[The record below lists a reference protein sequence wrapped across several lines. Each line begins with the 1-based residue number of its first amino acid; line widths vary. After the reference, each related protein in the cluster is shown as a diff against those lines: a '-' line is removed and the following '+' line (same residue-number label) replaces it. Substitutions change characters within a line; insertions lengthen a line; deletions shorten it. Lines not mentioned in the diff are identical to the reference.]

1 MEILR
6 KIRRATTVLVL
17 LVIVGTSPIFGQTF
31 EATQQAF
38 SKSYDYET
46 QGSYARAI
54 EELKKV
60 YLADSYEINLRLGWL
75 SYLQGQFTES
85 SAYYLKAMT
94 LKPFSIEAKFGYVYP
109 LAAAGN
115 WALVKTQY
123 FEIIKIDPQNTLAN
137 YRLGLIF
144 YNSGDFQTA
153 LKYLEKVVNLYPF
166 DYESMVLFA
175 WTNLKTG
182 KLREAEILF
191 KKVLLIKPDDDSAK
205 EGLGLVK

>member
-1 MEILR
+1 M
-6 KIRRATTVLVL
+6 ATAALAL
-17 LVIVGTSPIFGQTF
+17 FIIVGANPLVAQTF

-46 QGSYARAI
+46 QGNYAKAI

-153 LKYLEKVVNLYPF
+153 FKYLEKVVNLYPF
-166 DYESMVLFA
+166 DYDSMVLFA
-175 WTNLKTG
+175 WTNIKLG

-191 KKVLLIKPDDDSAK
+191 KKVLLIKPNDESAK

>member
-1 MEILR
+1 M
-6 KIRRATTVLVL
+6 ATAALAL
-17 LVIVGTSPIFGQTF
+17 FIIVGANPLVAQTF

-46 QGSYARAI
+46 QGNYAKAI

-153 LKYLEKVVNLYPF
+153 FKYLEKVVNLYPF
-166 DYESMVLFA
+166 DYDSMVLFA
-175 WTNLKTG
+175 WTNLKLG

-191 KKVLLIKPDDDSAK
+191 KKVLLIKPNDESAK
-205 EGLGLVK
+205 EGLSLVK

>member
-6 KIRRATTVLVL
+6 KIRLTTGTLVL
-17 LVIVGTSPIFGQTF
+17 LVIVGINPIFGQTF

-38 SKSYDYET
+38 IKSYDYET
-46 QGSYARAI
+46 QGNYAKAS

-60 YLADSYEINLRLGWL
+60 YLNDSYEINLRLGWL
-75 SYLQGQFTES
+75 NYLQGQFTES
-85 SAYYLKAMT
+85 SSYYLKAMT
-94 LKPFSIEAKFGYVYP
+94 MKPFSIEAKFGYVYP

-123 FEIIKIDPQNTLAN
+123 LEIIKIDPQNTLAN
-137 YRLGLIF
+137 YRLGLIY
-144 YNSGDFQTA
+144 YNTGDFQTA

-166 DYESMVLFA
+166 DYDSMVLYA
-175 WTNLKTG
+175 WTNLKLG

-191 KKVLLIKPDDDSAK
+191 KKVLLIKPADESAK
-205 EGLGLVK
+205 EGLSLVK

>member
-6 KIRRATTVLVL
+6 KLKLATAALALFIIVSANPLVA
-17 LVIVGTSPIFGQTF
+17 QTF

-38 SKSYDYET
+38 SKSYEYET
-46 QGSYARAI
+46 QGTYAKAI

-137 YRLGLIF
+137 YRFGLIF

-166 DYESMVLFA
+166 DYDSMVLYA
-175 WTNLKTG
+175 WTNLKLG

-191 KKVLLIKPDDDSAK
+191 KKVLLIKPADESAK
-205 EGLGLVK
+205 EGLSLVK

>member
-6 KIRRATTVLVL
+6 KFKLATAALALFIIVSANPLVA
-17 LVIVGTSPIFGQTF
+17 QTF

-46 QGSYARAI
+46 QGTYAKAI

-137 YRLGLIF
+137 YRLGLIY
-144 YNSGDFQTA
+144 YNTCDFQTA
-153 LKYLEKVVNLYPF
+153 SKYLEKVVNLYPF
-166 DYESMVLFA
+166 DYDSMVLYA
-175 WTNLKTG
+175 WTNLKLG

-191 KKVLLIKPDDDSAK
+191 KKVLLIKPADESAK
-205 EGLGLVK
+205 EGLSLVK

>member
-1 MEILR
+1 MAAGALALFI
-6 KIRRATTVLVL
+6 
-17 LVIVGTSPIFGQTF
+17 IVGANPLVAQTF

-46 QGSYARAI
+46 QGNYAKAI

-153 LKYLEKVVNLYPF
+153 FKYLEKVVNLYPF
-166 DYESMVLFA
+166 DYDSMVLFA
-175 WTNLKTG
+175 WTNLKLG

-191 KKVLLIKPDDDSAK
+191 KKVLLIKPADESAK
-205 EGLGLVK
+205 EGLSLVK

>member
-6 KIRRATTVLVL
+6 KIKLTTGALAL
-17 LVIVGTSPIFGQTF
+17 FIIVGANPLVAQTF

-38 SKSYDYET
+38 SKSYEYET
-46 QGSYARAI
+46 QGTYQKGI

-109 LAAAGN
+109 LGAAGN
-115 WALVKTQY
+115 WAMVKTQY

-144 YNSGDFQTA
+144 YNTGDFQTA

-166 DYESMVLFA
+166 DYDSMILYA
-175 WTNLKTG
+175 WTNLKLG

-191 KKVLLIKPDDDSAK
+191 KKVLLIKPTDESAK

>member
-6 KIRRATTVLVL
+6 KIRRATSVLIL
-17 LVIVGTSPIFGQTF
+17 LVIVGTNPMFGQTF

-38 SKSYDYET
+38 IKSYDYET
-46 QGSYARAI
+46 QGNYAKAS

-60 YLADSYEINLRLGWL
+60 YVADSYEINLRLGWL
-75 SYLQGQFTES
+75 NYLQGQFTES
-85 SAYYLKAMT
+85 SSYYLKAIS

-115 WALVKTQY
+115 WALLKTQY

-144 YNSGDFQTA
+144 YNAGDFQTA
-153 LKYLEKVVNLYPF
+153 FKYLEKVVNLYPF
-166 DYESMVLFA
+166 DYDSMVLFA

-191 KKVLLIKPDDDSAK
+191 KKVLLIKPNDESATQ
-205 EGLGLVK
+205 GLGMLK